1 MHITAALF
9 KGAARFIK
17 KIMSNNEVID
27 YLSGKGM
34 EWQFNVERAP
44 WWGGMF
50 ERMVG
55 STKKCLR
62 EMIGQARLSFD
73 EMNTAIVEVEM
84 ILNS

>member
-1 MHITAALF
+1 
-9 KGAARFIK
+9 
-17 KIMSNNEVID
+17 
-27 YLSGKGM
+27 M

>member
-1 MHITAALF
+1 M
-9 KGAARFIK
+9 
-17 KIMSNNEVID
+17 
-27 YLSGKGM
+27 SGKGA

-62 EMIGQARLSFD
+62 KMIGQARLSFD

-84 ILNS
+84 TLNSRPISYVSTEDPEEPLILWLDVVLFA